1 MFFFKTSL
9 ILFPLFQN
17 ETKTAKANWFEQ
29 NLNYTVL
36 INNRYIWLWWK
47 KPCEISGKCSIP
59 FFSVPMFTQAGN
71 IRTTTGT
78 LECLTAIHP
87 TIKTVGDGP
96 VWLLTTI
103 GGEGNLVW
111 CWGRFEGANRAF
123 FMGFAS
129 SVLATSMSWAWSRLN
144 PCFLQTTVI
153 FTFLPSMRLR
163 DFWDAMSSFLS
174 FSTLG
179 RIFFYKHIASPR
191 SKTVIHHLKSC
202 KESLANPTASAQKP
216 LFCCLFQ
223 EPKPGIRRLSLA

>member
-1 MFFFKTSL
+1 MTFYFDVFFLNQFD
-9 ILFPLFQN
+9 FPLFQN

-71 IRTTTGT
+71 IRATTGT

-111 CWGRFEGANRAF
+111 CWGRFEGANGAF
-123 FMGFAS
+123 FTGFAS
-129 SVLATSMSWAWSRLN
+129 SVLATSKFWAWSWLN
-144 PCFLQTTVI
+144 PCFLQITAFFYI
-153 FTFLPSMRLR
+153 SALNASSRLLTF
-163 DFWDAMSSFLS
+163 DI
-174 FSTLG
+174 
-179 RIFFYKHIASPR
+179 IFFIFF
-191 SKTVIHHLKSC
+191 
-202 KESLANPTASAQKP
+202 N
-216 LFCCLFQ
+216 F
-223 EPKPGIRRLSLA
+223 G